1 VIFPRQLDRA
11 AGTVDRLWSNRC
23 LRATNQPRRN
33 ILCTQIQPLAHARG
47 SACAFDGAGP
57 RGHPVRERLAPSRH
71 LVSLLF
77 RSH

>member
-47 SACAFDGAGP
+47 SACAFDGAAT
-57 RGHPVRERLAPSRH
+57 VRERLRTFETFGQ
-71 LVSLLF
+71 LLF
-77 RSH
+77 RGP